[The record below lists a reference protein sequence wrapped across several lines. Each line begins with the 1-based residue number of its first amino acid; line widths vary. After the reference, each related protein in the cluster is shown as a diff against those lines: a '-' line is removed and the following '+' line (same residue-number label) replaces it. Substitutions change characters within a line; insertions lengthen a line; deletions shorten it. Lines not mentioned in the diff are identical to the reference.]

1 MCFSAE
7 GEENQENEPIEVSSP
22 DLGAE
27 EDLERPQETIASQ
40 EVAKENPEAPD
51 PQDELEPTEPS
62 KPSEPLESPEQ
73 PLKLSEIP

>member
-27 EDLERPQETIASQ
+27 EDLERPQESIASQ
-40 EVAKENPEAPD
+40 EENPEAPD